1 MMNREKDTLS
11 GGQRA
16 LRVLGWLLVILTS
29 LLAVLFTG
37 FGSTV
42 QAVQTAPR
50 FADTELPAEPDD
62 MANRGELQVSG
73 VLRTSPCMA
82 DGMTGPD
89 GALYLVL
96 HGCGDGITRTGRAR
110 LQEVPVP
117 ATVRL
122 GDVRQAVRLHGGV
135 NRPAT
140 GVLPR
145 GGTVEVSYE

>member
-16 LRVLGWLLVILTS
+16 LRVLGWMLVILTG

-37 FGSTV
+37 FGGPA

-50 FADTELPAEPDD
+50 FADTELPVIPDD

-82 DGMTGPD
+82 DGVNGPD
-89 GALYLVL
+89 GAPHLVL
-96 HGCGDGITRTGRAR
+96 YGCGDGVTRTGTAR
-110 LQEVPVP
+110 LQEVPVA

-135 NRPAT
+135 NHPDT
-140 GVLPR
+140 GILPR
-145 GGTVEVSYE
+145 SGKVEVSYE